1 MREITKKIMIWGK
14 KVSATAVLGLALGL
28 ILTGCG
34 SSKEE
39 AAKSQEST
47 ESQLEITEQQG
58 DEETQEA
65 QAAQETDEV
74 LTVRLGVMTGQT
86 QHWMAIIGTEKGFY
100 EKYGLNIEVS
110 EFARGIDT
118 VDAVTNGIIDIGGL
132 ADFAFV
138 NRVGTTIDNSELRV
152 FADISVC
159 DVNNFYV
166 NPDKIS
172 ELSDIAGKVIIDQ
185 KGTVTEY
192 WNALTLERAGLTAE
206 DVELVQVENAGVDV
220 LALADQNSAD
230 AVWANGETAKR
241 LEENYGWVPILTQP
255 DIEAE
260 TYTIAVST
268 ESYIQE
274 HKDVIERFVA
284 ANEEVIQ
291 YITDNFEEAAELISD
306 STGMELDVFKTLYEG
321 YIVTQEL
328 SQSLYDDLSSIA
340 AWAYENGY
348 YEKEYNV
355 KDYLYTD
362 ALTAVDPEL
371 VTYQAE

>member
-14 KVSATAVLGLALGL
+14 KASATAVLGLVLGL

-47 ESQLEITEQQG
+47 ESQIEITEQQG
-58 DEETQEA
+58 DEET
-65 QAAQETDEV
+65 QETDEV

-362 ALTAVDPEL
+362 ALTTVDPEL

>member
-14 KVSATAVLGLALGL
+14 KASATAVLGLVFGL

-47 ESQLEITEQQG
+47 ESQIEITEQQG

-65 QAAQETDEV
+65 QAAQETEEV
-74 LTVRLGVMTGQT
+74 QTVRLGVMTGQT

-166 NPDKIS
+166 NSDKIS